1 MISVIIPVYNVKD
14 YLPDCLES
22 VVAQSLADREVI
34 LIDDGSTDGS
44 AEICDYYASLYSYF
58 RVIHKPN
65 GGPSSARNLGIGE
78 AKGEWLIFLDS
89 DDVWADNDCLASL
102 HEYATSLK
110 LDIVRF
116 EYRTVDE
123 NLKPIESRSFDKSLV
138 TGRVVDNF
146 EFVKYAIA
154 GEWFT
159 WLSMMRVSAVK
170 DLRFNERIRS
180 QEDIDFYCRFFARQ
194 ELRCGYI
201 DRRMYLYRKRTAS
214 ITMTA
219 RVSNLEGSFAL
230 CDVFYNE
237 SQKAGDSRLRK
248 LYIYYSVMMYYWT
261 LSTLSEAYYHKRRD
275 VIEALGLIEL
285 RKKTAKR
292 LSQASVNK
300 RYYPFI
306 LLTPDVA
313 VRLLR
318 AKNRIMIALKSL

>member
-1 MISVIIPVYNVKD
+1 MISVIIPVYNVRA
-14 YLPDCLES
+14 YLTDCLES
-22 VVAQSLADREVI
+22 VVAQTLADKEVM

>member
-1 MISVIIPVYNVKD
+1 MISVIIPVYNVRA
-14 YLPDCLES
+14 YLTDCLES
-22 VVAQSLADREVI
+22 VVAQTLADKEVM

-89 DDVWADNDCLASL
+89 DDVWADHDCLASL
-102 HEYATSLK
+102 HEYVTSLN

-116 EYRTVDE
+116 EYQAVDE
-123 NLKPIESRSFDKSLV
+123 NLKPIEPRSFDKSLV

-159 WLSMMRVSAVK
+159 WLSMMRASAVE

-180 QEDIDFYCRFFARQ
+180 QEDIDFYCRFFARR

-201 DRRMYLYRKRTAS
+201 DRRMYLYRKRVSS
-214 ITMTA
+214 ITMT
-219 RVSNLEGSFAL
+219 VQIDNLEGSFAL
-230 CDVFYNE
+230 CNVFYRE
-237 SQKAGDSRLRK
+237 SQVTKNDQLRK

-275 VIEALGLIEL
+275 VIEVLGLIEL

-318 AKNRIMIALKSL
+318 AKNRIMIALKNL

>member
-1 MISVIIPVYNVKD
+1 MISVIIPVYNVRA
-14 YLPDCLES
+14 YLTDCLES
-22 VVAQSLADREVI
+22 VVAQTLADKEVM

-89 DDVWADNDCLASL
+89 DDVWADHDCLASL
-102 HEYATSLK
+102 HEYVTSLN

-116 EYRTVDE
+116 EYQAVDE
-123 NLKPIESRSFDKSLV
+123 NLKPIEPRSFDKSLV

-159 WLSMMRVSAVK
+159 WLSMMRASAVE

-201 DRRMYLYRKRTAS
+201 DRRMYLYRKRVSS
-214 ITMTA
+214 ITMT
-219 RVSNLEGSFAL
+219 VQIDNLEGSFAL
-230 CDVFYNE
+230 CNVFYRE
-237 SQKAGDSRLRK
+237 SQVTKNDQLRK

-275 VIEALGLIEL
+275 VIEVLGLIEL
-285 RKKTAKR
+285 RQKTAKR

-318 AKNRIMIALKSL
+318 VKNRIMIALKNL

>member
-1 MISVIIPVYNVKD
+1 MISVIIPVYNVRA
-14 YLPDCLES
+14 YLTDCLES
-22 VVAQSLADREVI
+22 VVAQTLADKEVI

-89 DDVWADNDCLASL
+89 DDVWADHDCLASL
-102 HEYATSLK
+102 HEYVTSLN

-116 EYRTVDE
+116 EYQAVDE
-123 NLKPIESRSFDKSLV
+123 NLKPIEPRSFDKSLV

-159 WLSMMRVSAVK
+159 WLSMMRASAVE

-201 DRRMYLYRKRTAS
+201 DRRMYLYRKRVSS
-214 ITMTA
+214 ITMT
-219 RVSNLEGSFAL
+219 VQIDNLEGSFAL
-230 CDVFYNE
+230 CNVFYRE
-237 SQKAGDSRLRK
+237 SQVTKNAQLRK

-275 VIEALGLIEL
+275 VIEVLGLIEL
-285 RKKTAKR
+285 RRKTAKR
-292 LSQASVNK
+292 LSQASVSK

-313 VRLLR
+313 VRLGR
-318 AKNRIMIALKSL
+318 AKNRIMIALKGL

>member
-22 VVAQSLADREVI
+22 VVAQSLADKEVI

-123 NLKPIESRSFDKSLV
+123 NLKPIEPRSYDKSLV
-138 TGRVVDNF
+138 VGRVVDNF

-159 WLSMMRVSAVK
+159 CLSLIRVSAVE

-201 DRRMYLYRKRTAS
+201 DRQMYLYRKRTAS

-275 VIEALGLIEL
+275 VIVALGLIEL

-313 VRLLR
+313 VSLLR
-318 AKNRIMIALKSL
+318 AKNRIMIALKNL

>member
-1 MISVIIPVYNVKD
+1 MISVIIPVYNVRA
-14 YLPDCLES
+14 YLTDCLES
-22 VVAQSLADREVI
+22 VVAQTLADKEVI

-89 DDVWADNDCLASL
+89 DDVWADHDCLASL
-102 HEYATSLK
+102 HEYVTSLN

-116 EYRTVDE
+116 EYQAVDE
-123 NLKPIESRSFDKSLV
+123 NLKPIEPRSFDKSLV

-159 WLSMMRVSAVK
+159 CLSMMRASAVE

-201 DRRMYLYRKRTAS
+201 DRRMYLYRKRVSS
-214 ITMTA
+214 ITMT
-219 RVSNLEGSFAL
+219 VQIDNLEGSFAL
-230 CDVFYNE
+230 CNVFYRE
-237 SQKAGDSRLRK
+237 SQVTKNAQLRK

-275 VIEALGLIEL
+275 VIEVLGLIEL
-285 RKKTAKR
+285 RRKTAKR
-292 LSQASVNK
+292 LSQASVSK

-318 AKNRIMIALKSL
+318 AKNRIMIALKNL

>member
-146 EFVKYAIA
+146 EFV
-154 GEWFT
+154 G
-159 WLSMMRVSAVK
+159 
-170 DLRFNERIRS
+170 
-180 QEDIDFYCRFFARQ
+180 
-194 ELRCGYI
+194 
-201 DRRMYLYRKRTAS
+201 
-214 ITMTA
+214 
-219 RVSNLEGSFAL
+219 
-230 CDVFYNE
+230 
-237 SQKAGDSRLRK
+237 
-248 LYIYYSVMMYYWT
+248 
-261 LSTLSEAYYHKRRD
+261 
-275 VIEALGLIEL
+275 
-285 RKKTAKR
+285 
-292 LSQASVNK
+292 
-300 RYYPFI
+300 
-306 LLTPDVA
+306 
-313 VRLLR
+313 
-318 AKNRIMIALKSL
+318 

>member
-1 MISVIIPVYNVKD
+1 MISVIIPVYNVRA
-14 YLPDCLES
+14 YLTDCLES
-22 VVAQSLADREVI
+22 VVAQTLADKEVM

-89 DDVWADNDCLASL
+89 DDVWADHDCLASL
-102 HEYATSLK
+102 HEYVTSLN

-116 EYRTVDE
+116 EYQAVDE
-123 NLKPIESRSFDKSLV
+123 NLKPIEPRSFDKSLV

-159 WLSMMRVSAVK
+159 VE

-201 DRRMYLYRKRTAS
+201 DRRMYLYRKRVSS
-214 ITMTA
+214 ITMT
-219 RVSNLEGSFAL
+219 VQIDNLEGSFAL
-230 CDVFYNE
+230 CNVFYRE
-237 SQKAGDSRLRK
+237 SQVTKNDQLRK

-275 VIEALGLIEL
+275 VIEVLGLIEL
-285 RKKTAKR
+285 RQKTAKR

-318 AKNRIMIALKSL
+318 AKNRIMIALKNL

>member
-1 MISVIIPVYNVKD
+1 MISVIIPVYNVRA
-14 YLPDCLES
+14 YLTDCLES
-22 VVAQSLADREVI
+22 VVAQTLADKEVM

-89 DDVWADNDCLASL
+89 DDVWADHDCLASL
-102 HEYATSLK
+102 HEYVTSLN

-116 EYRTVDE
+116 EYQAVDE
-123 NLKPIESRSFDKSLV
+123 NLKPIEPRSFDKSLV

-159 WLSMMRVSAVK
+159 WLSMMRASAVE

-201 DRRMYLYRKRTAS
+201 DRRMYLYRKRVSS
-214 ITMTA
+214 ITMT
-219 RVSNLEGSFAL
+219 VQIDNLEGSFAL
-230 CDVFYNE
+230 CNVFYRE
-237 SQKAGDSRLRK
+237 SQVTKNDQLRK

-275 VIEALGLIEL
+275 VIEVLGLIEL
-285 RKKTAKR
+285 RRKTAKR

-318 AKNRIMIALKSL
+318 AKNRIMIALKNL